1 MALCV
6 TLGETLKMITDISDL
21 PHTGLPKTS
30 SLECSKQEAVAFI
43 KADQSAVV
51 RDVIVWHRIGNSA
64 VQEMISKL
72 IKHIDVNQGSSNCCT
87 LTWGTFQQNPWLT
100 TEIVRASVQP

>member
-1 MALCV
+1 V
-6 TLGETLKMITDISDL
+6 TLGETLKITTDISDL
-21 PHTGLPKTS
+21 PHTGLPRTA
-30 SLECSKQEAVAFI
+30 SLECSKQDFVAFI

-51 RDVIVWHRIGNSA
+51 RDVIAWHGIGHSA

-72 IKHIDVNQGSSNCCT
+72 IKHIDINQGSRNCCT

-100 TEIVRASVQP
+100 TKIARASVQP